1 MDAIIGCFSCGRA
14 CLSFCE
20 IGRACLLFCEIGGA
34 CLSFCEL
41 GGACFSI
48 LCRNFDIPPRKLPD
62 LRLFSHFCHTQS
74 HAFIIRFHSTLILV
88 SHSTFPVRPQAHLHG
103 RKADHHLRHLRFD
116 DAIESHRK
124 AAASL
129 EETLQ
134 SSANINDKI
143 VESIRLQIHFH
154 SKHIELVRLKKVH
167 HEKTQSVELQRYKHC
182 DLLEQRAS
190 KERLVDVCD
199 LQIAIFKALE
209 STDGLLETLSARR
222 DQPPALDAPRA
233 DEPSANGFA
242 AGTDDEKASSLES
255 GAAVD
260 EMRRLNGQIHALV
273 YNLVQRVDESTQETE
288 ALRDRIK
295 ALEKDRS
302 PRQASLNASK
312 SSYESIRT
320 DESPTLSDGNETRR
334 SSVSGEERKIVLPE
348 SSDLPPLELP
358 EFDYDI

>member
-1 MDAIIGCFSCGRA
+1 M
-14 CLSFCE
+14 
-20 IGRACLLFCEIGGA
+20 
-34 CLSFCEL
+34 
-41 GGACFSI
+41 
-48 LCRNFDIPPRKLPD
+48 
-62 LRLFSHFCHTQS
+62 
-74 HAFIIRFHSTLILV
+74 
-88 SHSTFPVRPQAHLHG
+88 
-103 RKADHHLRHLRFD
+103 RHLRFD

-134 SSANINDKI
+134 SSANINAKI
-143 VESIRLQIHFH
+143 VESIRLQLHFH
-154 SKHIELVRLKKVH
+154 MKHIELVRLKKVH

-209 STDGLLETLSARR
+209 STDGLLETLGACR
-222 DQPPALDAPRA
+222 DHPHPLDAHGA
-233 DEPSANGFA
+233 DEPKANGFA
-242 AGTDDEKASSLES
+242 ATDDEKATLES

-312 SSYESIRT
+312 SSSESIRT
-320 DESPTLSDGNETRR
+320 DESPTLSDCNDTRR